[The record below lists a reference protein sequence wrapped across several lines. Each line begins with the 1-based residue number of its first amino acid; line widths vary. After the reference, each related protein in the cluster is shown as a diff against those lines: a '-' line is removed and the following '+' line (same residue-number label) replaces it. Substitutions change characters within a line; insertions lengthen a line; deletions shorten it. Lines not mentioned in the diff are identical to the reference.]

1 MFSIYVHI
9 FNSIV
14 PRYGTRQPSF
24 ILVDSDPDLHP
35 GPADPEP
42 ERIEIKMESRI
53 RIGIKRC
60 RYTKLLKAEPV
71 KIDCISREMKKH
83 GTTQYR

>member
-1 MFSIYVHI
+1 MFTISVHI

-14 PRYGTRQPSF
+14 KVRYPTTQFYFGY
-24 ILVDSDPDLHP
+24 SDPDLHP

-53 RIGIKRC
+53 RIVIKRC
-60 RYTKLLKAEPV
+60 RYTKLLKAAPV
-71 KIDCISREMKKH
+71 RIDCISREMQKH